1 MALVSCRCID
11 KTQGVVL
18 NGSYSSYG
26 WYQITTIWHP
36 SPCDLCN
43 SFTLNYSRM
52 LNSQLP
58 HESYRVYFA
67 NIVILYNDWW
77 QRRDLKWSL
86 IHSYRSRLL
95 ADHGSNFGEF
105 ACQTSKLQKSSHA
118 HLFQVI
124 KLSRK
129 RGSQKWATVISFLFM
144 FYYIFFF
151 SICNFYQM
159 FYKMYLYTRVSLWA

>member
-1 MALVSCRCID
+1 MGAIAPMDGIRLLRYGTLVPVIYATPS
-11 KTQGVVL
+11 L
-18 NGSYSSYG
+18 
-26 WYQITTIWHP
+26 WTI
-36 SPCDLCN
+36 L
-43 SFTLNYSRM
+43 M

-86 IHSYRSRLL
+86 IHSYKSKLP

-105 ACQTSKLQKSSHA
+105 ACQTSKLQKSSHT

-144 FYYIFFF
+144 FYYIYFF

>member
-1 MALVSCRCID
+1 MDGIRLLR
-11 KTQGVVL
+11 
-18 NGSYSSYG
+18 YG
-26 WYQITTIWHP
+26 TPVPVIYATPSLWTI
-36 SPCDLCN
+36 L
-43 SFTLNYSRM
+43 M

-86 IHSYRSRLL
+86 IHSYKSRLL

-105 ACQTSKLQKSSHA
+105 ACQPSKLQKSSHA

-129 RGSQKWATVISFLFM
+129 KGSQKWATVISFLFM
-144 FYYIFFF
+144 FYYIYFFF
-151 SICNFYQM
+151 QYVIFTKCFIKCIYIHVCHYEHKFHIHFFQTNGDKKHLFR
-159 FYKMYLYTRVSLWA
+159 KCV

>member
-1 MALVSCRCID
+1 MGAIAPMDGIRLLRYGTLVPVIYATPS
-11 KTQGVVL
+11 L
-18 NGSYSSYG
+18 
-26 WYQITTIWHP
+26 WTI
-36 SPCDLCN
+36 L
-43 SFTLNYSRM
+43 M

-58 HESYRVYFA
+58 HESYGVYIA

-86 IHSYRSRLL
+86 IHSYKSRLP

-105 ACQTSKLQKSSHA
+105 AYQTSKLQKSSHA

-124 KLSRK
+124 ILSRK

-144 FYYIFFF
+144 FYYIYFF